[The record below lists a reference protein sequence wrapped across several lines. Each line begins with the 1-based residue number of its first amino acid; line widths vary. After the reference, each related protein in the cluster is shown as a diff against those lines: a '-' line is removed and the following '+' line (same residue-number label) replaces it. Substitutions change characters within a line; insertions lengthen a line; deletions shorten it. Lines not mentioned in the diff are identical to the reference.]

1 MDLDLSSM
9 VDERLVRFDF
19 DAATKDDAIQKIASL
34 FYEAGK
40 VSDRDIYTQGVL
52 ERENEF
58 ATGIGMQVAIPH
70 CKNSVVKEAAF
81 SMIKL
86 KRGID
91 WDAFDG
97 KPVTFIIMLAAPDD
111 SDNAH
116 LTMLSTLA
124 RNLMDD
130 DFRNG
135 LLESETIEDIKN
147 LLSKKGV

>member
-1 MDLDLSSM
+1 MDLSKM
-9 VDERLVRFDF
+9 IDERLIRFDF
-19 DAATKDDAIQKIASL
+19 DAASKDDAIHKIAAL

-40 VSDRDIYTQGVL
+40 VTDKEQYTQGVL
-52 ERENEF
+52 EREREF

-70 CKNSVVKEAAF
+70 CKNKVVKEASF

-86 KRGID
+86 KHGID

-111 SDNAH
+111 SNNIH
-116 LTMLSTLA
+116 LTMLSSLA

-130 DFRNG
+130 DFRDG
-135 LLESETIEDIKN
+135 LLKSESIEDIKKT
-147 LLSKKGV
+147 LSEKGV

>member
-1 MDLDLSSM
+1 MDLDLSKM

-19 DAATKDDAIQKIASL
+19 DAVSKDDAIKKIASL

-40 VSDRDIYTQGVL
+40 VNDREIYIQGVL
-52 ERENEF
+52 EREKEF
-58 ATGIGMQVAIPH
+58 ATGIGMHVAIPH
-70 CKNSVVKEAAF
+70 CKSNTVTEAAF

-86 KRGID
+86 KHGID

-97 KPVTFIIMLAAPDD
+97 EPVTFIIMLAAPDD
-111 SDNAH
+111 SNNVH

-135 LLESETIEDIKN
+135 LLESGSIEDIKK
-147 LLSKKGV
+147 LLSKKEG